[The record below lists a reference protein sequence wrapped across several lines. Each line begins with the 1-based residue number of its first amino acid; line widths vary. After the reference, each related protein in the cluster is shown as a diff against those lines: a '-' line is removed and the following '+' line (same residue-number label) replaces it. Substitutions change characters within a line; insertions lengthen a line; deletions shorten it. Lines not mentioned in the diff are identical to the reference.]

1 MAQTSTGRVGV
12 VCLGVAGLALA
23 CARSPKPAAVTPA
36 EMPALE
42 ARAQQH
48 PADAAVRFQ
57 LGAGYLA
64 AGRCDAAAASA
75 GDGLRL
81 EPGNVLG
88 PLVIG
93 ACQERDQRYDLAV
106 ETYRDF
112 TARFP
117 KARGVAAIRAK
128 EQAALRRGAEMT
140 ARQALA
146 RETEMSALPPE
157 PSTLAVLPLTV
168 AGDTAYNALSRGLAE
183 LITTD
188 LATIRSLRL
197 LERLHV
203 GALLDELRLAQAGPA
218 DSATAARVGR
228 MLRAERL
235 VQGVATI
242 PSAQAPVR
250 LQASVVAG
258 DGSVRSGT
266 PFTGAFSQL
275 LDLEKQVV
283 LDLGAQLGIQ
293 LTAAERQRILEQGPK
308 NLAAF
313 LAYSEGLEA
322 LDRGDFG
329 SAARHFGEAARA
341 DPSFQAAH
349 DARDASEVAP
359 LVDRAGAGGDVVALA
374 AAVERGAP
382 PPPVAPRM
390 DQALTR
396 ALRAAGADIAPTL
409 GDAVRQPTSSGTD
422 ATQRQETAEVSG
434 IPNLQGTSA
443 IIRIIFR
450 RPL

>member
-1 MAQTSTGRVGV
+1 M
-12 VCLGVAGLALA
+12 AGLVVG
-23 CARSPKPAAVTPA
+23 CAPSPRPGAVSPT
-36 EMPALE
+36 EIPALE
-42 ARAQQH
+42 ARARQQ
-48 PADAAVRFQ
+48 PDDAGARFR
-57 LGAGYLA
+57 LAAAYLA
-64 AGRCDAAAASA
+64 AGRRDAAVAAA
-75 GDGLRL
+75 REGQRID
-81 EPGNVLG
+81 PGNVLG
-88 PLVIG
+88 PLVVG
-93 ACQERDQRYDLAV
+93 SCQEADQRYDLAV

-112 TARFP
+112 TARYP

-128 EQAALRRGAEMT
+128 EQAALRRGAELA

-146 RETEMSALPPE
+146 REAQMSTLPPE
-157 PSTLAVLPLTV
+157 PSTLAILPLTV
-168 AGDTAYNALSRGLAE
+168 AGDTAYRALSRGLAE

-203 GALLDELRLAQAGPA
+203 GALFDELRLAHAGPV
-218 DSATAARVGR
+218 DSTTAARVGR

-242 PSAQAPVR
+242 PSAPAPIR

-258 DGSVRSGT
+258 DGSVRPGA
-266 PFTGAFSQL
+266 PFTGRFSDL

-283 LDLGAQLGIQ
+283 LDLGVQLGIQ
-293 LTAAERQRILEQGPK
+293 LTVAERQRILEQGPK

-329 SAARHFGEAARA
+329 SAARHFGDAARA

-349 DARDASEVAP
+349 DAHDASAAGPVVDQASTRGDMVA
-359 LVDRAGAGGDVVALA
+359 VA
-374 AAVERGAP
+374 AAGE
-382 PPPVAPRM
+382 
-390 DQALTR
+390 
-396 ALRAAGADIAPTL
+396 RAATPPGSRMEPSTIGALGSAGTDLAPTL
-409 GDAVRQPTSSGTD
+409 GDAVRKPTATGTD

-434 IPNLQGTSA
+434 IPNLQGTSS